1 MLKGHRLDNDKI
13 GYMARLKYNFTWK
26 KYHFTWKK
34 YHFTWKKYHRWFGL
48 VLSVFMLVFCVS
60 GIILN
65 HREVFSGCE
74 VSRRWLP
81 ASYHIKN
88 FNNGVVKGTVVKN
101 QKTASDSTEQSL
113 AVEKNPSIH
122 ANSSESPDSVLAYG
136 CAGVFLT
143 DSRLSTWQDFN
154 RGLPASIDERN
165 VRHIVKAKDG
175 SLWCAA
181 LRDVYRYDEN
191 SHRWKKVELPG
202 NEERI
207 MDVAL
212 GKDSMTVV
220 ALTRSYVYKISIF
233 DSCRLQGKPAMAKFH
248 VGPATVV
255 PPPSEDYEPKTTL
268 FKLVWHLHSGEFF
281 GLPGKLVVDAIALVL
296 IVLSITGILL
306 FILPYGIR
314 RVKKLAAKAR
324 MKRLGKQFAWNMKW
338 HNKIGYVTIVLTLWI
353 AITGMCLRPPLMVPL
368 VLNKL
373 PQAVGEDGNVWQD
386 KLRAIRWDAT
396 QGDWL
401 VSTSDGFLRVDE
413 DFSQAPKML
422 ATDECPK
429 LSPMGVTVFESDGKG
444 GWIVGSFRGIY
455 RWNPVKSAAN
465 RTSAVDPL
473 LALSLKDSA
482 NHPSSQI
489 LDYFTGKPSV
499 ETSMI
504 PISDNLV
511 CGYSEDFLGGKP
523 LVFDFAK
530 GVEDAKG
537 QAVDLAK
544 LQENKNLSANP
555 QNLESNRQ
563 HLYDNDES
571 KTSKNEESMSD
582 LICETAPMS
591 LWNVALEL
599 HVGRCYSP
607 FLGPLSDFFVFLS
620 GLLITLVLLSGYI
633 ISRRRRKKAQ
643 ARLK

>member
-1 MLKGHRLDNDKI
+1 MNV
-13 GYMARLKYNFTWK
+13 MARLKYNFTWK
-26 KYHFTWKK
+26 KYH
-34 YHFTWKKYHRWFGL
+34 RWLGL

-74 VSRRWLP
+74 VSRKWLP
-81 ASYHIKN
+81 ASYYIKN
-88 FNNGVVKGTVVKN
+88 FNNGVVKGTVVK
-101 QKTASDSTEQSL
+101 KSAAHSL
-113 AVEKNPSIH
+113 
-122 ANSSESPDSVLAYG
+122 SSENCDSVLAYG

-143 DSRLSTWQDFN
+143 DSRLSTLQDFN
-154 RGLPASIDERN
+154 AGLPESIDERN
-165 VRHIVKAKDG
+165 VRHVVKAKDG

-212 GKDSMTVV
+212 AKDSMTVV
-220 ALTRSYVYKISIF
+220 ALTRSRVFTIVPFVQYGEIVKI
-233 DSCRLQGKPAMAKFH
+233 GKSSSETYRVESKIIPAPKK
-248 VGPATVV
+248 
-255 PPPSEDYEPKTTL
+255 YEPKTTL

-314 RVKKLAAKAR
+314 RAKKLAAKAR

-368 VLNKL
+368 VLSKL
-373 PQAVGEDGNVWQD
+373 PQTVGEDGNVWQD
-386 KLRAIRWDAT
+386 KLRAIRWDAV

-401 VSTSDGFLRVDE
+401 VSTSEGFLRVDE

-422 ATDECPK
+422 PDDECPK
-429 LSPMGVTVFESDGKG
+429 LSPMGVTVWESDGKG

-455 RWNPVKSAAN
+455 RWNPVN
-465 RTSAVDPL
+465 H
-473 LALSLKDSA
+473 SL
-482 NHPSSQI
+482 NQI
-489 LDYFTGKPSV
+489 LDYFTGKPSE

-537 QAVDLAK
+537 QAVALC
-544 LQENKNLSANP
+544 
-555 QNLESNRQ
+555 
-563 HLYDNDES
+563 NDEP
-571 KTSKNEESMSD
+571 KTSRNEESMSD

-607 FLGPLSDFFVFLS
+607 FLGPLSDLFVFLS

-633 ISRRRRKKAQ
+633 ISHRRRKKAQ

>member
-1 MLKGHRLDNDKI
+1 MGIVKI
-13 GYMARLKYNFTWK
+13 REMMYLCNPKMNVMARLKYNFTWK
-26 KYHFTWKK
+26 KYH
-34 YHFTWKKYHRWFGL
+34 RWLGL

-74 VSRRWLP
+74 VSRKWLP

-88 FNNGVVKGTVVKN
+88 FNNGVVKGTVVK
-101 QKTASDSTEQSL
+101 KSAAHSL
-113 AVEKNPSIH
+113 
-122 ANSSESPDSVLAYG
+122 SSENCDSVLAYG

-154 RGLPASIDERN
+154 AGLPESIDERN
-165 VRHIVKAKDG
+165 VRHVVKAKDG

-191 SHRWKKVELPG
+191 AQQWKKVELPG
-202 NEERI
+202 NEKRI

-212 GKDSMTVV
+212 AKDSMTVV
-220 ALTRSYVYKISIF
+220 ALTRSRLFTIVPFVQYGEIVKI
-233 DSCRLQGKPAMAKFH
+233 GKSSSETYRVESKIIPAPKK
-248 VGPATVV
+248 
-255 PPPSEDYEPKTTL
+255 YEPKTTL

-314 RVKKLAAKAR
+314 RAKKLAAKAR

-368 VLNKL
+368 VLSKL

-386 KLRAIRWDAT
+386 KLRAIRWDAV

-401 VSTSDGFLRVDE
+401 VSTSEGFLRVDE

-422 ATDECPK
+422 PDDECPK
-429 LSPMGVTVFESDGKG
+429 LSPMGVTVWESDGKG

-455 RWNPVKSAAN
+455 RWKPVN
-465 RTSAVDPL
+465 H
-473 LALSLKDSA
+473 SL
-482 NHPSSQI
+482 NQI
-489 LDYFTGKPSV
+489 LDYFTGKPSE

-537 QAVDLAK
+537 QAVALC
-544 LQENKNLSANP
+544 
-555 QNLESNRQ
+555 
-563 HLYDNDES
+563 NDEPKKS
-571 KTSKNEESMSD
+571 RNEESMSD

-607 FLGPLSDFFVFLS
+607 FLGPLSDLFVFLS

-633 ISRRRRKKAQ
+633 ISHRRRKKAQ

>member
-1 MLKGHRLDNDKI
+1 MGIVKI
-13 GYMARLKYNFTWK
+13 REMMYLCNPKMNVMARLKYNFTWK
-26 KYHFTWKK
+26 KYH
-34 YHFTWKKYHRWFGL
+34 RWLGL

-74 VSRRWLP
+74 VSRKWLP

-88 FNNGVVKGTVVKN
+88 FNNGVVKGTVVK
-101 QKTASDSTEQSL
+101 KSAAHSL
-113 AVEKNPSIH
+113 
-122 ANSSESPDSVLAYG
+122 SSENCDSVLAYG
-136 CAGVFLT
+136 CAGIFLT
-143 DSRLSTWQDFN
+143 DSRLSTWQAFN
-154 RGLPASIDERN
+154 AGLPESIDERN
-165 VRHIVKAKDG
+165 VRHVVKAKDG

-212 GKDSMTVV
+212 AKDSMTVV
-220 ALTRSYVYKISIF
+220 ALTRSRVFTIVPFVQYGEIVKI
-233 DSCRLQGKPAMAKFH
+233 GKSSSETYRVESKIIPAPKK
-248 VGPATVV
+248 
-255 PPPSEDYEPKTTL
+255 YEPKTTL

-314 RVKKLAAKAR
+314 RAKKLAAKAR

-368 VLNKL
+368 VLSKL
-373 PQAVGEDGNVWQD
+373 PQTVGEDGNVWQD
-386 KLRAIRWDAT
+386 KLRAIRWDAV

-401 VSTSDGFLRVDE
+401 VSTSEGFLRVDE

-422 ATDECPK
+422 PDDECPK
-429 LSPMGVTVFESDGKG
+429 LSPMGVTVWESDGKG

-455 RWNPVKSAAN
+455 RWNPVN
-465 RTSAVDPL
+465 H
-473 LALSLKDSA
+473 SL
-482 NHPSSQI
+482 NQI
-489 LDYFTGKPSV
+489 LDYFTGKPSE
-499 ETSMI
+499 ETSMV
-504 PISDNLV
+504 PISDNPV

-537 QAVDLAK
+537 QAVALC
-544 LQENKNLSANP
+544 
-555 QNLESNRQ
+555 
-563 HLYDNDES
+563 NDEP
-571 KTSKNEESMSD
+571 KTSRNEESMSD

-607 FLGPLSDFFVFLS
+607 FLGPLSDLFVFLS

-633 ISRRRRKKAQ
+633 ISHRRRKKAQ

>member
-1 MLKGHRLDNDKI
+1 MGIVKI
-13 GYMARLKYNFTWK
+13 REMMYLCNPKMNVMARLKYN
-26 KYHFTWKK
+26 
-34 YHFTWKKYHRWFGL
+34 FTWKKYHRWFGL

-74 VSRRWLP
+74 VSRKWLP
-81 ASYHIKN
+81 ASYYIKN
-88 FNNGVVKGTVVKN
+88 FNNGVVKGTVVK
-101 QKTASDSTEQSL
+101 KSAAHSL
-113 AVEKNPSIH
+113 
-122 ANSSESPDSVLAYG
+122 SSENCDSVLVYG

-154 RGLPASIDERN
+154 AGLPESIDERN
-165 VRHIVKAKDG
+165 VRHVVKAKDG

-212 GKDSMTVV
+212 AKDSMTVV
-220 ALTRSYVYKISIF
+220 ALTRSRVFTIVPFVQYGEIVKI
-233 DSCRLQGKPAMAKFH
+233 GKSSSETYRVESKIIPAPKK
-248 VGPATVV
+248 
-255 PPPSEDYEPKTTL
+255 YEPKTTL

-314 RVKKLAAKAR
+314 RAKKLAAKAR

-368 VLNKL
+368 VLSKL

-386 KLRAIRWDAT
+386 KLRAIRWDAV

-401 VSTSDGFLRVDE
+401 VSTSEGFLRVDE

-422 ATDECPK
+422 PDDECPK
-429 LSPMGVTVFESDGKG
+429 LSPMGVTVWESDGKG

-455 RWNPVKSAAN
+455 RWNPVN
-465 RTSAVDPL
+465 H
-473 LALSLKDSA
+473 SL
-482 NHPSSQI
+482 NQI
-489 LDYFTGKPSV
+489 LDYFTGKPSE

-537 QAVDLAK
+537 QAVALC
-544 LQENKNLSANP
+544 
-555 QNLESNRQ
+555 
-563 HLYDNDES
+563 NDEP
-571 KTSKNEESMSD
+571 KTSRNEESMSD

-607 FLGPLSDFFVFLS
+607 FLGPLSDLFVFLS

-633 ISRRRRKKAQ
+633 ISHRRRKKAQ
-643 ARLK
+643 ARLR

>member
-1 MLKGHRLDNDKI
+1 
-13 GYMARLKYNFTWK
+13 MARLKYNFTWK
-26 KYHFTWKK
+26 KYH
-34 YHFTWKKYHRWFGL
+34 RWLGL

-65 HREVFSGCE
+65 HREAFSGCE
-74 VSRRWLP
+74 VSRKWLP

-101 QKTASDSTEQSL
+101 SGSLAISEGFSDSIL
-113 AVEKNPSIH
+113 V
-122 ANSSESPDSVLAYG
+122 YG

-143 DSRLSTWQDFN
+143 DYQLSTWQDFN
-154 RGLPASIDERN
+154 AGLPKSIDERN
-165 VRHIVKAKDG
+165 VRHVVKAKDG

-212 GKDSMTVV
+212 GKNSIQVV
-220 ALTRSYVYKISIF
+220 ALTRSRIFEITPIASNIDVSESPSSLASSAKGGVSEKSPDIFEKKSGGFSEKVGTFLGKYRVEAKII
-233 DSCRLQGKPAMAKFH
+233 PAPKN
-248 VGPATVV
+248 
-255 PPPSEDYEPKTTL
+255 YEPKTTL

-314 RVKKLAAKAR
+314 RAKKLAAKAR

-368 VLNKL
+368 VLSKL

-386 KLRAIRWDAT
+386 KLRAIRWDAV

-401 VSTSDGFLRVDE
+401 VSTSEGFLRVDE

-422 ATDECPK
+422 PDDECPK
-429 LSPMGVTVFESDGKG
+429 LSPMGVTVWESDGKG

-455 RWNPVKSAAN
+455 RWNPV
-465 RTSAVDPL
+465 
-473 LALSLKDSA
+473 
-482 NHPSSQI
+482 NHKSQI
-489 LDYFTGKPSV
+489 LDYFTNEPCV

-504 PISDNLV
+504 PISDNLI
-511 CGYSEDFLGGKP
+511 CGYSEDLFDREP
-523 LVFDFAK
+523 MVFDFAK

-537 QAVDLAK
+537 QVINIL
-544 LQENKNLSANP
+544 
-555 QNLESNRQ
+555 
-563 HLYDNDES
+563 DE
-571 KTSKNEESMSD
+571 KDAMSD

-599 HVGRCYSP
+599 HVGSCYSP
-607 FLGPLSDFFVFLS
+607 FLGPLSDLFVFLS

-633 ISRRRRKKAQ
+633 ISHRRRKKAQ

>member
-1 MLKGHRLDNDKI
+1 
-13 GYMARLKYNFTWK
+13 MARLKYNFTWK
-26 KYHFTWKK
+26 KYH
-34 YHFTWKKYHRWFGL
+34 RWLGL

-74 VSRRWLP
+74 VSRKWLP

-88 FNNGVVKGTVVKN
+88 FNNGVVKGTVVK
-101 QKTASDSTEQSL
+101 KSAVHSL
-113 AVEKNPSIH
+113 
-122 ANSSESPDSVLAYG
+122 SSENCDSVLAYG

-154 RGLPASIDERN
+154 AGLPESIDERN
-165 VRHIVKAKDG
+165 VRHVVKAKDG

-212 GKDSMTVV
+212 AKDSMTVV
-220 ALTRSYVYKISIF
+220 ALTRSRVFTIVPFVQYGEIVKI
-233 DSCRLQGKPAMAKFH
+233 GKSSSETYRVESKIIPAPKK
-248 VGPATVV
+248 
-255 PPPSEDYEPKTTL
+255 YEPKTTL

-314 RVKKLAAKAR
+314 RAKKLAAKAR

-368 VLNKL
+368 VLSKL

-386 KLRAIRWDAT
+386 KLRAIRWDAV

-401 VSTSDGFLRVDE
+401 VSTSEGFLRVDE

-422 ATDECPK
+422 PDDECPK
-429 LSPMGVTVFESDGKG
+429 LSPMGVTVWESDGKG

-455 RWNPVKSAAN
+455 RWNPV
-465 RTSAVDPL
+465 
-473 LALSLKDSA
+473 
-482 NHPSSQI
+482 NHKSQI
-489 LDYFTGKPSV
+489 LDYFTNEPCV

-504 PISDNLV
+504 PISDNLI
-511 CGYSEDFLGGKP
+511 CGYSEDLFDREP
-523 LVFDFAK
+523 MVFDFAK

-537 QAVDLAK
+537 QVINIL
-544 LQENKNLSANP
+544 
-555 QNLESNRQ
+555 
-563 HLYDNDES
+563 DE
-571 KTSKNEESMSD
+571 KDAMSD

-607 FLGPLSDFFVFLS
+607 FLGPLSDLFVFLS

-633 ISRRRRKKAQ
+633 ISHRRRKKAQ

>member
-1 MLKGHRLDNDKI
+1 MGIVKI
-13 GYMARLKYNFTWK
+13 REMMYLCNPKMNVMARLKYNFTWK
-26 KYHFTWKK
+26 KYH
-34 YHFTWKKYHRWFGL
+34 RWLGL

-74 VSRRWLP
+74 VSRKWLP

-88 FNNGVVKGTVVKN
+88 FNNGVVKGTVVK
-101 QKTASDSTEQSL
+101 KSAAHSL
-113 AVEKNPSIH
+113 
-122 ANSSESPDSVLAYG
+122 SSENCDSVLAYG

-154 RGLPASIDERN
+154 AGLPESIDERN
-165 VRHIVKAKDG
+165 VRHVVKAKDG

-212 GKDSMTVV
+212 AKDSMTVV
-220 ALTRSYVYKISIF
+220 ALTRSRVFTIVPFVQYGEIVKI
-233 DSCRLQGKPAMAKFH
+233 GKSSSETYRVESKIIPAPKK
-248 VGPATVV
+248 
-255 PPPSEDYEPKTTL
+255 YEPKTTL

-314 RVKKLAAKAR
+314 RAKKLAAKAR

-368 VLNKL
+368 VLSKL

-386 KLRAIRWDAT
+386 KLRAIRWDAV

-401 VSTSDGFLRVDE
+401 VSTSEGFLRVDE

-422 ATDECPK
+422 SDDECPK
-429 LSPMGVTVFESDGKG
+429 LSPMGVTVWESDGKG

-455 RWNPVKSAAN
+455 RWNPVN
-465 RTSAVDPL
+465 H
-473 LALSLKDSA
+473 SL
-482 NHPSSQI
+482 NQI
-489 LDYFTGKPSV
+489 LDYFIGKPSE

-537 QAVDLAK
+537 QAVALC
-544 LQENKNLSANP
+544 
-555 QNLESNRQ
+555 
-563 HLYDNDES
+563 NDEP
-571 KTSKNEESMSD
+571 KTSRNEESMSD

-607 FLGPLSDFFVFLS
+607 FLGPLSDLFVFLS

-633 ISRRRRKKAQ
+633 ISHRRRKKAQ

>member
-1 MLKGHRLDNDKI
+1 MGIVKI
-13 GYMARLKYNFTWK
+13 REMMYLCNPKMNVMARLKYNFTWK
-26 KYHFTWKK
+26 KYH
-34 YHFTWKKYHRWFGL
+34 RWLGL
-48 VLSVFMLVFCVS
+48 VLSVFMLVFSVS

-74 VSRRWLP
+74 VSRKWLP

-88 FNNGVVKGTVVKN
+88 FNNGVVKGTVVK
-101 QKTASDSTEQSL
+101 KSAAHSL
-113 AVEKNPSIH
+113 
-122 ANSSESPDSVLAYG
+122 SSENCDSVLAYG

-154 RGLPASIDERN
+154 AGLPESIDERN
-165 VRHIVKAKDG
+165 VRHVVKAKDG

-212 GKDSMTVV
+212 AKDSMTVV
-220 ALTRSYVYKISIF
+220 ALTRSRVFTIVPFVQYGEIVKI
-233 DSCRLQGKPAMAKFH
+233 GKSSSETYRVESRIIPAPKK
-248 VGPATVV
+248 
-255 PPPSEDYEPKTTL
+255 YEPKTTL

-314 RVKKLAAKAR
+314 RAKKLAAKAR

-368 VLNKL
+368 VLSRL

-386 KLRAIRWDAT
+386 KLRAIRWDAV

-401 VSTSDGFLRVDE
+401 VSTSEGFLRVDE

-422 ATDECPK
+422 PDDECPK
-429 LSPMGVTVFESDGKG
+429 LSPMGVTVWESDGKG

-455 RWNPVKSAAN
+455 RWNPVN
-465 RTSAVDPL
+465 H
-473 LALSLKDSA
+473 SL
-482 NHPSSQI
+482 NQI
-489 LDYFTGKPSV
+489 LDYFTGKPSE

-537 QAVDLAK
+537 QAVALC
-544 LQENKNLSANP
+544 
-555 QNLESNRQ
+555 
-563 HLYDNDES
+563 NDEP
-571 KTSKNEESMSD
+571 KTSRNEESMSD

-607 FLGPLSDFFVFLS
+607 FLGPLSDLFVFLS

-633 ISRRRRKKAQ
+633 ISHRRRKKAQ

>member
-1 MLKGHRLDNDKI
+1 MGIVKI
-13 GYMARLKYNFTWK
+13 REMMYLCNPKMNVMARLKYNFTWK
-26 KYHFTWKK
+26 KYH
-34 YHFTWKKYHRWFGL
+34 RWLGL

-65 HREVFSGCE
+65 HREAFSGCE
-74 VSRRWLP
+74 VSRKWLP

-101 QKTASDSTEQSL
+101 SGSLAISEGFSDSIL
-113 AVEKNPSIH
+113 V
-122 ANSSESPDSVLAYG
+122 YG

-143 DSRLSTWQDFN
+143 DYQLSTWQDFN
-154 RGLPASIDERN
+154 AGLPKSIDERN
-165 VRHIVKAKDG
+165 VRHLVQAKDG

-212 GKDSMTVV
+212 AKDSMTVV
-220 ALTRSYVYKISIF
+220 ALTRSRLFTIVPFVQYGEIVKI
-233 DSCRLQGKPAMAKFH
+233 GKSSSETYRVESKIIPAPKK
-248 VGPATVV
+248 
-255 PPPSEDYEPKTTL
+255 YEPKTTL

-314 RVKKLAAKAR
+314 RAKKLAAKAR

-368 VLNKL
+368 VLSKL

-386 KLRAIRWDAT
+386 KLRAIRWDAV

-401 VSTSDGFLRVDE
+401 VSTSEGFLRVDE

-422 ATDECPK
+422 PDDECPK
-429 LSPMGVTVFESDGKG
+429 LSPMGVTVWESDGKG

-455 RWNPVKSAAN
+455 RWNPVN
-465 RTSAVDPL
+465 H
-473 LALSLKDSA
+473 SL
-482 NHPSSQI
+482 NQI
-489 LDYFTGKPSV
+489 LDYFTGKPSE

-537 QAVDLAK
+537 QAVALC
-544 LQENKNLSANP
+544 
-555 QNLESNRQ
+555 
-563 HLYDNDES
+563 NDEP
-571 KTSKNEESMSD
+571 KTSRNEESMSD

-607 FLGPLSDFFVFLS
+607 FLGPLSDLFVFLS

-633 ISRRRRKKAQ
+633 ISHRRRKKAQ

>member
-1 MLKGHRLDNDKI
+1 
-13 GYMARLKYNFTWK
+13 MARLKYN
-26 KYHFTWKK
+26 
-34 YHFTWKKYHRWFGL
+34 FTWKKYHRWFGL

-74 VSRRWLP
+74 VSRKWLP
-81 ASYHIKN
+81 ASYYIKN
-88 FNNGVVKGTVVKN
+88 FNNGVVKGTVVK
-101 QKTASDSTEQSL
+101 KSAAHSL
-113 AVEKNPSIH
+113 
-122 ANSSESPDSVLAYG
+122 SSENCDSVLVYG

-154 RGLPASIDERN
+154 AGLPESIDERN
-165 VRHIVKAKDG
+165 VRHVVKAKDG

-212 GKDSMTVV
+212 AKDSMTVV
-220 ALTRSYVYKISIF
+220 ALTRSRVFTIVPFVQYGEIVKI
-233 DSCRLQGKPAMAKFH
+233 GKSSSETYRVESKIIPAPKK
-248 VGPATVV
+248 
-255 PPPSEDYEPKTTL
+255 YEPKTTL

-314 RVKKLAAKAR
+314 RAKKLAAKAR
-324 MKRLGKQFAWNMKW
+324 MKRLSKQFAWNMKW

-368 VLNKL
+368 VLSKL

-386 KLRAIRWDAT
+386 KLRAIRWDAV

-401 VSTSDGFLRVDE
+401 VSTSEGFLRVDE

-422 ATDECPK
+422 PDDECPK
-429 LSPMGVTVFESDGKG
+429 LSPMGVTVWESDGKG

-455 RWNPVKSAAN
+455 RWNPVN
-465 RTSAVDPL
+465 H
-473 LALSLKDSA
+473 SL
-482 NHPSSQI
+482 NQI
-489 LDYFTGKPSV
+489 LDYFTGKPSE

-537 QAVDLAK
+537 QAVALC
-544 LQENKNLSANP
+544 
-555 QNLESNRQ
+555 
-563 HLYDNDES
+563 NDEPKKS
-571 KTSKNEESMSD
+571 RNEESMSD

-607 FLGPLSDFFVFLS
+607 FLGPLSDLFVFLS

-633 ISRRRRKKAQ
+633 ISHRRRKKAQ

>member
-1 MLKGHRLDNDKI
+1 
-13 GYMARLKYNFTWK
+13 MARLKYN
-26 KYHFTWKK
+26 
-34 YHFTWKKYHRWFGL
+34 FTWKKYHRWFGL

-65 HREVFSGCE
+65 HREAFSGCE
-74 VSRRWLP
+74 VSRKWLP
-81 ASYHIKN
+81 ASYHVKN

-143 DSRLSTWQDFN
+143 DSQLSTWQDFN

-191 SHRWKKVELPG
+191 SQGWKKVELPG

-212 GKDSMTVV
+212 GKNSIQVV
-220 ALTRSYVYKISIF
+220 ALTRSRIFEITPIASNIDVSESPSSLASSAKGGVSEKSPDIFEKKSGGFHEKVGTFLGKYRVEAKII
-233 DSCRLQGKPAMAKFH
+233 PAPKN
-248 VGPATVV
+248 
-255 PPPSEDYEPKTTL
+255 YEPKTTL

-281 GLPGKLVVDAIALVL
+281 GLLGKLVVDAIALVL

-314 RVKKLAAKAR
+314 RAKKLAGKAR

-368 VLNKL
+368 VLSKL

-386 KLRAIRWDAT
+386 KLRAIRWDAV

-401 VSTSDGFLRVDE
+401 VSTSEGFLRVDE

-422 ATDECPK
+422 PDDECPK
-429 LSPMGVTVFESDGKG
+429 LSPMGVTVWESDGKG

-455 RWNPVKSAAN
+455 RWNPVN
-465 RTSAVDPL
+465 H
-473 LALSLKDSA
+473 SL
-482 NHPSSQI
+482 NQI

-537 QAVDLAK
+537 QAVALC
-544 LQENKNLSANP
+544 
-555 QNLESNRQ
+555 
-563 HLYDNDES
+563 NDEP
-571 KTSKNEESMSD
+571 KTSRNEESMSD

-607 FLGPLSDFFVFLS
+607 FLGPLSDLFVFLS

-633 ISRRRRKKAQ
+633 ISHRRRKKAQ

>member
-1 MLKGHRLDNDKI
+1 MGIVKI
-13 GYMARLKYNFTWK
+13 REMMYLCNPKMNVMARLKYNFTWK
-26 KYHFTWKK
+26 KYH
-34 YHFTWKKYHRWFGL
+34 RWLGL

-74 VSRRWLP
+74 VSRKWLP
-81 ASYHIKN
+81 ASYYIKN
-88 FNNGVVKGTVVKN
+88 FNNGVVKGTVVK
-101 QKTASDSTEQSL
+101 KSAAHSL
-113 AVEKNPSIH
+113 
-122 ANSSESPDSVLAYG
+122 SSENCDSVLVYG

-154 RGLPASIDERN
+154 VGLPESIDERN
-165 VRHIVKAKDG
+165 VRHVVKAKDG

-212 GKDSMTVV
+212 AKDSMTVV
-220 ALTRSYVYKISIF
+220 ALTRSRVFTIVPFVQYGEIVKI
-233 DSCRLQGKPAMAKFH
+233 GKSSSETYRVESKIIPAPKK
-248 VGPATVV
+248 
-255 PPPSEDYEPKTTL
+255 YEPKTTL

-281 GLPGKLVVDAIALVL
+281 GVPGKLVVDAIALVL

-314 RVKKLAAKAR
+314 RAKKLAAKAR

-368 VLNKL
+368 VLSKL

-386 KLRAIRWDAT
+386 KLRAIRWDAV

-401 VSTSDGFLRVDE
+401 VSTSEGFLRVDE

-422 ATDECPK
+422 PDDECPK
-429 LSPMGVTVFESDGKG
+429 LSPMGVTVWESDGKG

-455 RWNPVKSAAN
+455 RWNPVN
-465 RTSAVDPL
+465 H
-473 LALSLKDSA
+473 SL
-482 NHPSSQI
+482 NQI
-489 LDYFTGKPSV
+489 LDYFTGKPSE

-537 QAVDLAK
+537 QAVALC
-544 LQENKNLSANP
+544 
-555 QNLESNRQ
+555 
-563 HLYDNDES
+563 NDEPKKS
-571 KTSKNEESMSD
+571 RNEESMSD

-607 FLGPLSDFFVFLS
+607 FLGPLSDLFVFLS

-633 ISRRRRKKAQ
+633 ISHRRRKKAQ

>member
-1 MLKGHRLDNDKI
+1 MGIVKI
-13 GYMARLKYNFTWK
+13 REMMYLCNPKMNVMARLKYNFTWK
-26 KYHFTWKK
+26 KYH
-34 YHFTWKKYHRWFGL
+34 RWLGL

-74 VSRRWLP
+74 VSRKWLP
-81 ASYHIKN
+81 ASYYIKN
-88 FNNGVVKGTVVKN
+88 FNNGVVKGTVVK
-101 QKTASDSTEQSL
+101 KSAAHSL
-113 AVEKNPSIH
+113 
-122 ANSSESPDSVLAYG
+122 SSENCDSVLAYG

-154 RGLPASIDERN
+154 AGLPESIDERN
-165 VRHIVKAKDG
+165 VRHVVKAKDG

-202 NEERI
+202 NEKRI

-212 GKDSMTVV
+212 AKDSMTVV
-220 ALTRSYVYKISIF
+220 ALTRSRLFTIVPFVQYGEIVKI
-233 DSCRLQGKPAMAKFH
+233 GKSSSETYRVESKIIPAPKK
-248 VGPATVV
+248 
-255 PPPSEDYEPKTTL
+255 YEPKTTL

-314 RVKKLAAKAR
+314 RAKKLAAKAR

-368 VLNKL
+368 VLSKL

-386 KLRAIRWDAT
+386 KLRAIRWDAV

-401 VSTSDGFLRVDE
+401 VSTSEGFLRVDE

-422 ATDECPK
+422 PDDECPK
-429 LSPMGVTVFESDGKG
+429 LSPMGVTVWESDGKG

-455 RWNPVKSAAN
+455 RWNPVN
-465 RTSAVDPL
+465 H
-473 LALSLKDSA
+473 SL
-482 NHPSSQI
+482 NQI
-489 LDYFTGKPSV
+489 LDYFTGKPSE

-537 QAVDLAK
+537 QAVALC
-544 LQENKNLSANP
+544 
-555 QNLESNRQ
+555 
-563 HLYDNDES
+563 NDEP
-571 KTSKNEESMSD
+571 KTSRNEESMSD

-607 FLGPLSDFFVFLS
+607 FLGPLSDLFVFLS

-633 ISRRRRKKAQ
+633 ISHRRRKKAQ

>member
-1 MLKGHRLDNDKI
+1 MGIVKI
-13 GYMARLKYNFTWK
+13 REMMYLCNPKMNVMARLKYNFTWK
-26 KYHFTWKK
+26 KYH
-34 YHFTWKKYHRWFGL
+34 RWLGL

-74 VSRRWLP
+74 VSRKWLP
-81 ASYHIKN
+81 ASYHVKN

-113 AVEKNPSIH
+113 AVEKNPSVH
-122 ANSSESPDSVLAYG
+122 ANSSESPGSVLVYG

-154 RGLPASIDERN
+154 AGLPESIDERN
-165 VRHIVKAKDG
+165 VRHVVKAKNG

-212 GKDSMTVV
+212 AKDSMTVV
-220 ALTRSYVYKISIF
+220 ALTRSRVFTIVPFVQYGEIVKI
-233 DSCRLQGKPAMAKFH
+233 GKSSSETYRVESKIIPAPKKH
-248 VGPATVV
+248 
-255 PPPSEDYEPKTTL
+255 EPKTTL

-314 RVKKLAAKAR
+314 RAKKLAAKAR

-338 HNKIGYVTIVLTLWI
+338 HNKIGCVTIVLTLWI

-368 VLNKL
+368 VLSKL

-386 KLRAIRWDAT
+386 KLRAIRWDAV

-401 VSTSDGFLRVDE
+401 VSTSEGFLRVDE

-422 ATDECPK
+422 PDDECPK
-429 LSPMGVTVFESDGKG
+429 LSPMGVTVWESDGKG

-455 RWNPVKSAAN
+455 RWNPVN
-465 RTSAVDPL
+465 H
-473 LALSLKDSA
+473 SL
-482 NHPSSQI
+482 NQI
-489 LDYFTGKPSV
+489 LDYFTGKPSE

-537 QAVDLAK
+537 QAVALC
-544 LQENKNLSANP
+544 
-555 QNLESNRQ
+555 
-563 HLYDNDES
+563 NDEPKKS
-571 KTSKNEESMSD
+571 RNEESMSD

-607 FLGPLSDFFVFLS
+607 FLGPLSDLFVFLS

-633 ISRRRRKKAQ
+633 ISHRRRKKAQ
-643 ARLK
+643 ARLR

>member
-1 MLKGHRLDNDKI
+1 MGIVKI
-13 GYMARLKYNFTWK
+13 REMMYLCNPKMNVMARLKYNFTWK
-26 KYHFTWKK
+26 KYH
-34 YHFTWKKYHRWFGL
+34 RWLGL
-48 VLSVFMLVFCVS
+48 VLSVFMLVFSVS

-74 VSRRWLP
+74 VSRKWLP

-88 FNNGVVKGTVVKN
+88 FNNGVVKGTVVK
-101 QKTASDSTEQSL
+101 KSAAHSL
-113 AVEKNPSIH
+113 
-122 ANSSESPDSVLAYG
+122 SSENCDSVLAYG

-154 RGLPASIDERN
+154 AGLPESIDERN
-165 VRHIVKAKDG
+165 VRHVVKAKDG

-212 GKDSMTVV
+212 AKDSMTVV
-220 ALTRSYVYKISIF
+220 ALTRSRVFTIVPFVQYGEIVKI
-233 DSCRLQGKPAMAKFH
+233 GKSSSETYRVESKIIPAPKK
-248 VGPATVV
+248 
-255 PPPSEDYEPKTTL
+255 YEPKTTL

-314 RVKKLAAKAR
+314 RAKKLAAKAR

-368 VLNKL
+368 VLSKL

-386 KLRAIRWDAT
+386 KLRAIRWDAV

-401 VSTSDGFLRVDE
+401 VSTSEGFLRVDE

-422 ATDECPK
+422 PDDECPK
-429 LSPMGVTVFESDGKG
+429 LSPMGVTVWESDGKG

-455 RWNPVKSAAN
+455 RWNPVN
-465 RTSAVDPL
+465 H
-473 LALSLKDSA
+473 SL
-482 NHPSSQI
+482 NQI
-489 LDYFTGKPSV
+489 LDYFTGKPSE

-537 QAVDLAK
+537 QAVALC
-544 LQENKNLSANP
+544 
-555 QNLESNRQ
+555 
-563 HLYDNDES
+563 NDEP
-571 KTSKNEESMSD
+571 KTSRNEESMSD

-607 FLGPLSDFFVFLS
+607 FLGPLSDLFVFLS

-633 ISRRRRKKAQ
+633 ISHRRRKKAQ

>member
-1 MLKGHRLDNDKI
+1 MGIVKI
-13 GYMARLKYNFTWK
+13 REMMYLCNPKMNVMARLKYN
-26 KYHFTWKK
+26 
-34 YHFTWKKYHRWFGL
+34 FTWKKYHRWFGL

-65 HREVFSGCE
+65 HREAFSGCE
-74 VSRRWLP
+74 VSRKWLP
-81 ASYHIKN
+81 ASYHVKN
-88 FNNGVVKGTVVKN
+88 FNNGVVKGTVVK
-101 QKTASDSTEQSL
+101 KSAAHSL
-113 AVEKNPSIH
+113 
-122 ANSSESPDSVLAYG
+122 SSENCDSVLAYG

-154 RGLPASIDERN
+154 AGLPESIDERN
-165 VRHIVKAKDG
+165 VRHVVKAKDG

-212 GKDSMTVV
+212 AKDSMTVV
-220 ALTRSYVYKISIF
+220 ALTRSRVFTIVPFVQYGEIVKI
-233 DSCRLQGKPAMAKFH
+233 GKSSSETYRVESKIIPAPKK
-248 VGPATVV
+248 
-255 PPPSEDYEPKTTL
+255 YEPKTTL

-314 RVKKLAAKAR
+314 RAKKLAAKAR

-368 VLNKL
+368 VLSKL

-386 KLRAIRWDAT
+386 KLRAIRWDAV

-401 VSTSDGFLRVDE
+401 VSTSEGFLRVDE

-422 ATDECPK
+422 PDDECPK
-429 LSPMGVTVFESDGKG
+429 LSPMGVTVWESDGKG

-455 RWNPVKSAAN
+455 RWNPVN
-465 RTSAVDPL
+465 H
-473 LALSLKDSA
+473 SL
-482 NHPSSQI
+482 NQI
-489 LDYFTGKPSV
+489 LDYFTGKPSE

-537 QAVDLAK
+537 QAVALC
-544 LQENKNLSANP
+544 
-555 QNLESNRQ
+555 
-563 HLYDNDES
+563 NDEP
-571 KTSKNEESMSD
+571 KTSRNEESMSD

-607 FLGPLSDFFVFLS
+607 FLGPLSDLFVFLS

-633 ISRRRRKKAQ
+633 ISHRRRKKAQ

>member
-1 MLKGHRLDNDKI
+1 MGIVKI
-13 GYMARLKYNFTWK
+13 REMMYLCNPKMNVMARLKYNFTWK
-26 KYHFTWKK
+26 KC
-34 YHFTWKKYHRWFGL
+34 HRWLGL

-65 HREVFSGCE
+65 HREAFSGCE
-74 VSRRWLP
+74 VSRKWLP

-88 FNNGVVKGTVVKN
+88 FNNGVVKGTVVK
-101 QKTASDSTEQSL
+101 KSAAHSL
-113 AVEKNPSIH
+113 
-122 ANSSESPDSVLAYG
+122 SSENCDSVLAYG

-154 RGLPASIDERN
+154 AGLPESIDERN
-165 VRHIVKAKDG
+165 VRHVVKAKDG

-202 NEERI
+202 NEKRI

-212 GKDSMTVV
+212 AKDSMTVV
-220 ALTRSYVYKISIF
+220 ALTRSRLFTIVPFVQYGEIVKI
-233 DSCRLQGKPAMAKFH
+233 GKSSSETYRVESKIIPAPKK
-248 VGPATVV
+248 
-255 PPPSEDYEPKTTL
+255 YEPKTTL

-314 RVKKLAAKAR
+314 RAKKLAAKAR

-368 VLNKL
+368 VLSKL

-386 KLRAIRWDAT
+386 KLRAIRWDAV

-401 VSTSDGFLRVDE
+401 VSTSEGFLRVDE

-422 ATDECPK
+422 PDDECPK
-429 LSPMGVTVFESDGKG
+429 LSPMGVTVWESDGKG

-455 RWNPVKSAAN
+455 RWNPVN
-465 RTSAVDPL
+465 H
-473 LALSLKDSA
+473 SL
-482 NHPSSQI
+482 NQI
-489 LDYFTGKPSV
+489 LDYFTGKPSE

-537 QAVDLAK
+537 QAVALC
-544 LQENKNLSANP
+544 
-555 QNLESNRQ
+555 
-563 HLYDNDES
+563 NDEP
-571 KTSKNEESMSD
+571 KTSRNEESMSD

-607 FLGPLSDFFVFLS
+607 FLGPLSDLFVFLS

-633 ISRRRRKKAQ
+633 ISHRRRKKAQ

>member
-1 MLKGHRLDNDKI
+1 MNV
-13 GYMARLKYNFTWK
+13 MARLKYNFTWK
-26 KYHFTWKK
+26 KYH
-34 YHFTWKKYHRWFGL
+34 RWLGL

-74 VSRRWLP
+74 VSRKWLP

-88 FNNGVVKGTVVKN
+88 FNNGVVKGTVVK
-101 QKTASDSTEQSL
+101 KSAVHSL
-113 AVEKNPSIH
+113 
-122 ANSSESPDSVLAYG
+122 SSENCDSVLAYG

-154 RGLPASIDERN
+154 AGLPESIDERN
-165 VRHIVKAKDG
+165 VRHVVKAKDG

-212 GKDSMTVV
+212 AKDSMTVV
-220 ALTRSYVYKISIF
+220 ALTRSRVFTIVPFVQYGEIVKI
-233 DSCRLQGKPAMAKFH
+233 GKSSSETYRVESKIIPAPKK
-248 VGPATVV
+248 
-255 PPPSEDYEPKTTL
+255 YEPKTTL

-314 RVKKLAAKAR
+314 RAKKLAAKAR

-368 VLNKL
+368 VLSKL

-386 KLRAIRWDAT
+386 KLRAIRWDAV

-401 VSTSDGFLRVDE
+401 VSTSEGFLRVDE

-422 ATDECPK
+422 PDDECPK
-429 LSPMGVTVFESDGKG
+429 LSPMGVTVWESDGKG

-455 RWNPVKSAAN
+455 RWNPVN
-465 RTSAVDPL
+465 H
-473 LALSLKDSA
+473 SL
-482 NHPSSQI
+482 NQI
-489 LDYFTGKPSV
+489 LDYFTGKPSE

-537 QAVDLAK
+537 QAVALC
-544 LQENKNLSANP
+544 
-555 QNLESNRQ
+555 
-563 HLYDNDES
+563 NDEPKKS
-571 KTSKNEESMSD
+571 RNEESMSD

-607 FLGPLSDFFVFLS
+607 FLGPLSDLFVFLS

-633 ISRRRRKKAQ
+633 ISHRRRKKAQ
-643 ARLK
+643 TRLK

>member
-1 MLKGHRLDNDKI
+1 MGIVKI
-13 GYMARLKYNFTWK
+13 REMMYLCNPKMNVMARLKYNFTWK
-26 KYHFTWKK
+26 KYH
-34 YHFTWKKYHRWFGL
+34 RRFGL

-74 VSRRWLP
+74 VSRKWLP

-88 FNNGVVKGTVVKN
+88 FNNGVVKGTVVK
-101 QKTASDSTEQSL
+101 KSVAHSL
-113 AVEKNPSIH
+113 
-122 ANSSESPDSVLAYG
+122 SSENCDSVLAYG

-154 RGLPASIDERN
+154 AGLPESIDERN
-165 VRHIVKAKDG
+165 VRHVVKAKDG

-181 LRDVYRYDEN
+181 LRDGYRYDEN

-212 GKDSMTVV
+212 AKDSMTVV
-220 ALTRSYVYKISIF
+220 ALTRSRVFTIVPFVQYGEIVKI
-233 DSCRLQGKPAMAKFH
+233 GKSSSETYRVESKIIPAPKK
-248 VGPATVV
+248 
-255 PPPSEDYEPKTTL
+255 YEPKTTL

-314 RVKKLAAKAR
+314 RAKKLAAKAR

-368 VLNKL
+368 VLSKL

-386 KLRAIRWDAT
+386 KLRAIRWDAV

-401 VSTSDGFLRVDE
+401 VSTSEGFLRVDE

-422 ATDECPK
+422 PDDECPK
-429 LSPMGVTVFESDGKG
+429 LSPMGVTVWESDGKG

-455 RWNPVKSAAN
+455 RWNPVN
-465 RTSAVDPL
+465 H
-473 LALSLKDSA
+473 SL
-482 NHPSSQI
+482 NQI
-489 LDYFTGKPSV
+489 LDYFTGKPSE

-537 QAVDLAK
+537 QAVALC
-544 LQENKNLSANP
+544 
-555 QNLESNRQ
+555 
-563 HLYDNDES
+563 NDEPKKS
-571 KTSKNEESMSD
+571 RNEESMSD

-607 FLGPLSDFFVFLS
+607 FLGPLSDLFVFLS
-620 GLLITLVLLSGYI
+620 GLFITLVLLSGYI
-633 ISRRRRKKAQ
+633 ISHRRRKKAQ

>member
-1 MLKGHRLDNDKI
+1 MNV
-13 GYMARLKYNFTWK
+13 MARLKYNFTWK
-26 KYHFTWKK
+26 KYH
-34 YHFTWKKYHRWFGL
+34 RWLGL

-74 VSRRWLP
+74 VSRKWLP
-81 ASYHIKN
+81 ASYYIKN
-88 FNNGVVKGTVVKN
+88 FNNGVVKGTVVK
-101 QKTASDSTEQSL
+101 KSAAHSL
-113 AVEKNPSIH
+113 
-122 ANSSESPDSVLAYG
+122 SSENCDSVLVYG

-154 RGLPASIDERN
+154 AGLPESIDERN
-165 VRHIVKAKDG
+165 VRHVVKAKDG

-212 GKDSMTVV
+212 AKDSMTVV
-220 ALTRSYVYKISIF
+220 ALTRSRVFTIVPFVQYGEIVKI
-233 DSCRLQGKPAMAKFH
+233 GKSSSETYRVESKIIPAPKK
-248 VGPATVV
+248 
-255 PPPSEDYEPKTTL
+255 YEPKTTL

-314 RVKKLAAKAR
+314 RAKKLAAKAR

-368 VLNKL
+368 VLSKL
-373 PQAVGEDGNVWQD
+373 PQAVGKDGNVWQD
-386 KLRAIRWDAT
+386 KLRAIRWDAV

-401 VSTSDGFLRVDE
+401 VSTSEGFLRVDE

-422 ATDECPK
+422 PDDECPK
-429 LSPMGVTVFESDGKG
+429 LSPMGVTVWESDGKG

-455 RWNPVKSAAN
+455 RWNPVN
-465 RTSAVDPL
+465 H
-473 LALSLKDSA
+473 SL
-482 NHPSSQI
+482 NQI
-489 LDYFTGKPSV
+489 LDYFTGKPSE

-537 QAVDLAK
+537 QAVALC
-544 LQENKNLSANP
+544 
-555 QNLESNRQ
+555 
-563 HLYDNDES
+563 NDEPKKS
-571 KTSKNEESMSD
+571 RNEESMSD

-607 FLGPLSDFFVFLS
+607 FLGPLSDLFVFLS
-620 GLLITLVLLSGYI
+620 GLLITLVFLSGYI
-633 ISRRRRKKAQ
+633 ISHRRRKKAQ

>member
-1 MLKGHRLDNDKI
+1 
-13 GYMARLKYNFTWK
+13 MARLKYNFTWK
-26 KYHFTWKK
+26 KYH
-34 YHFTWKKYHRWFGL
+34 RWLGL

-74 VSRRWLP
+74 VSRKWLP
-81 ASYHIKN
+81 ASYYIKN
-88 FNNGVVKGTVVKN
+88 FNNGVVKGTVVK
-101 QKTASDSTEQSL
+101 KSAAHSL
-113 AVEKNPSIH
+113 
-122 ANSSESPDSVLAYG
+122 SSENCDSVLVYG

-154 RGLPASIDERN
+154 AGLPESIDERN
-165 VRHIVKAKDG
+165 VRHVVKAKDG

-212 GKDSMTVV
+212 AKDSMTVV
-220 ALTRSYVYKISIF
+220 ALTRSRVFTIVPFVQYGEIVKI
-233 DSCRLQGKPAMAKFH
+233 GKSSSETYRVESKIIPAPKK
-248 VGPATVV
+248 
-255 PPPSEDYEPKTTL
+255 YEPKTTL

-314 RVKKLAAKAR
+314 RAKKLAAKAR

-368 VLNKL
+368 VLSKL

-386 KLRAIRWDAT
+386 KLRAIRWDAV

-401 VSTSDGFLRVDE
+401 VSTSEGFLRVDE

-422 ATDECPK
+422 PDDECPK
-429 LSPMGVTVFESDGKG
+429 LSPMGVTVWESDGKG

-455 RWNPVKSAAN
+455 RWNPVN
-465 RTSAVDPL
+465 H
-473 LALSLKDSA
+473 SL
-482 NHPSSQI
+482 NQI
-489 LDYFTGKPSV
+489 LDYFTGKPSE

-537 QAVDLAK
+537 QAVALC
-544 LQENKNLSANP
+544 
-555 QNLESNRQ
+555 
-563 HLYDNDES
+563 NDEP
-571 KTSKNEESMSD
+571 KTSRNEESMSD

-607 FLGPLSDFFVFLS
+607 FLGPLSDLFVFLS
-620 GLLITLVLLSGYI
+620 GLLIILVLLSGYI
-633 ISRRRRKKAQ
+633 ISHRRRKKAQ

>member
-1 MLKGHRLDNDKI
+1 MGIVKI
-13 GYMARLKYNFTWK
+13 REMMYLCNPKMNVMARLKYNFTWK
-26 KYHFTWKK
+26 KYH
-34 YHFTWKKYHRWFGL
+34 RRLGL

-74 VSRRWLP
+74 VSRKWLP
-81 ASYHIKN
+81 ASYYIKN
-88 FNNGVVKGTVVKN
+88 FNNGVVKGTVVK
-101 QKTASDSTEQSL
+101 KSAAHSL
-113 AVEKNPSIH
+113 
-122 ANSSESPDSVLAYG
+122 SSENCDSVLAYG

-154 RGLPASIDERN
+154 AGLPESIDERN
-165 VRHIVKAKDG
+165 VRYVVKAKDG

-212 GKDSMTVV
+212 AKDSMTVV
-220 ALTRSYVYKISIF
+220 ALTRSRVFTIVPFVQYGEIVKI
-233 DSCRLQGKPAMAKFH
+233 GKSSSETYRVESKIIPAPKK
-248 VGPATVV
+248 
-255 PPPSEDYEPKTTL
+255 YEPKTTL

-314 RVKKLAAKAR
+314 RAKKLAAKAR

-353 AITGMCLRPPLMVPL
+353 AITGICLRPPLMVPL
-368 VLNKL
+368 VLSKL

-386 KLRAIRWDAT
+386 KLRAIRWDAV

-401 VSTSDGFLRVDE
+401 VSTSEGFLRVDE
-413 DFSQAPKML
+413 DFSQASKML
-422 ATDECPK
+422 PDDECPK
-429 LSPMGVTVFESDGKG
+429 LSPMGVTVWESDGKG

-455 RWNPVKSAAN
+455 RWNPVN
-465 RTSAVDPL
+465 H
-473 LALSLKDSA
+473 SL
-482 NHPSSQI
+482 NQI
-489 LDYFTGKPSV
+489 LDYFTGKPSE

-504 PISDNLV
+504 PISDNLI

-537 QAVDLAK
+537 QAVALC
-544 LQENKNLSANP
+544 
-555 QNLESNRQ
+555 
-563 HLYDNDES
+563 NDEPKKS
-571 KTSKNEESMSD
+571 RNEESMSD

-607 FLGPLSDFFVFLS
+607 FLGPLSDLFVFLS

-633 ISRRRRKKAQ
+633 ISHRRRKKAQ

>member
-1 MLKGHRLDNDKI
+1 MGIVKI
-13 GYMARLKYNFTWK
+13 REMMYLCNPKMNVMARLKYN
-26 KYHFTWKK
+26 
-34 YHFTWKKYHRWFGL
+34 FTWKKYHRWFGL

-74 VSRRWLP
+74 VSRKWLP
-81 ASYHIKN
+81 ASYHVKN

-113 AVEKNPSIH
+113 AVEKNPSVH
-122 ANSSESPDSVLAYG
+122 ANSSESPDSVLVYG

-154 RGLPASIDERN
+154 AGLPESIDERN
-165 VRHIVKAKDG
+165 VRHVVKAKDG

-212 GKDSMTVV
+212 AKDSMTVV
-220 ALTRSYVYKISIF
+220 ALTRSRVFTIVPFVQYGEIVKI
-233 DSCRLQGKPAMAKFH
+233 GKSSSETYRVESKIIPAPKK
-248 VGPATVV
+248 
-255 PPPSEDYEPKTTL
+255 YEPKTTL

-314 RVKKLAAKAR
+314 RAKKLAAKAR

-368 VLNKL
+368 VLSKL

-386 KLRAIRWDAT
+386 KLRAIRWDAV

-401 VSTSDGFLRVDE
+401 VSTSEGFLRVDE

-422 ATDECPK
+422 PDDECPK
-429 LSPMGVTVFESDGKG
+429 LSPMGVTVWESDGKG

-455 RWNPVKSAAN
+455 RWNPVN
-465 RTSAVDPL
+465 H
-473 LALSLKDSA
+473 SL
-482 NHPSSQI
+482 NQI
-489 LDYFTGKPSV
+489 LDYFTGKPSE

-537 QAVDLAK
+537 QAVALC
-544 LQENKNLSANP
+544 
-555 QNLESNRQ
+555 
-563 HLYDNDES
+563 NDEP
-571 KTSKNEESMSD
+571 KTSRNEESMSD

-607 FLGPLSDFFVFLS
+607 FLGPLSDLFVFLS
-620 GLLITLVLLSGYI
+620 GLLITLVFLSGYI
-633 ISRRRRKKAQ
+633 ISHRRRKKAQ

>member
-1 MLKGHRLDNDKI
+1 
-13 GYMARLKYNFTWK
+13 MARLKYNFTWK
-26 KYHFTWKK
+26 KYH
-34 YHFTWKKYHRWFGL
+34 RWLGL

-74 VSRRWLP
+74 VSRKWLP

-88 FNNGVVKGTVVKN
+88 FNNGVVKGTVVK
-101 QKTASDSTEQSL
+101 KSAAHSL
-113 AVEKNPSIH
+113 
-122 ANSSESPDSVLAYG
+122 SSENCDSVLAYG
-136 CAGVFLT
+136 CAGIFLT

-154 RGLPASIDERN
+154 AGLPESIDERN
-165 VRHIVKAKDG
+165 VRHVVKAKDG

-212 GKDSMTVV
+212 AKDSMTVV
-220 ALTRSYVYKISIF
+220 ALTRSRVFTIVPFVQYGEIVKIGKS
-233 DSCRLQGKPAMAKFH
+233 SSETCRVESKIIPAPKK
-248 VGPATVV
+248 
-255 PPPSEDYEPKTTL
+255 YEPKTTL

-314 RVKKLAAKAR
+314 RAKKLAAKAR

-368 VLNKL
+368 VLSKL

-386 KLRAIRWDAT
+386 KLRAIRWDAV

-401 VSTSDGFLRVDE
+401 VSTSEGFLRVDE

-422 ATDECPK
+422 PDDECPK
-429 LSPMGVTVFESDGKG
+429 LSPMGVTVWESDGKG

-455 RWNPVKSAAN
+455 RWNPVN
-465 RTSAVDPL
+465 H
-473 LALSLKDSA
+473 SL
-482 NHPSSQI
+482 NQI
-489 LDYFTGKPSV
+489 LDYFTGKPSE

-537 QAVDLAK
+537 QAVALC
-544 LQENKNLSANP
+544 
-555 QNLESNRQ
+555 
-563 HLYDNDES
+563 NDEP
-571 KTSKNEESMSD
+571 KTSRNEESMSD

-607 FLGPLSDFFVFLS
+607 FLGPLSDLFVFLS
-620 GLLITLVLLSGYI
+620 GLLITLVLLSGCI
-633 ISRRRRKKAQ
+633 ISHRRRKKAQ
-643 ARLK
+643 ERKHMSFMIHKRES

>member
-1 MLKGHRLDNDKI
+1 
-13 GYMARLKYNFTWK
+13 MARLKYN
-26 KYHFTWKK
+26 
-34 YHFTWKKYHRWFGL
+34 FTWKKYHRWFGL

-65 HREVFSGCE
+65 HREAFSGCE
-74 VSRRWLP
+74 VSRKWLP

-88 FNNGVVKGTVVKN
+88 FNNGVMKGTVVKN

-113 AVEKNPSIH
+113 TVEKNPSVH
-122 ANSSESPDSVLAYG
+122 ANSSESPDSVLVYG

-143 DSRLSTWQDFN
+143 DSQLSTWQDFN

-191 SHRWKKVELPG
+191 SQGWKKVELPG

-212 GKDSMTVV
+212 GKNSIQVV
-220 ALTRSYVYKISIF
+220 ALTRSRIFEITPIASNIDVSESPSSLASSAKGGVSEKSPDIFEKKSGGFSEKVGTFLGKYRVEAKII
-233 DSCRLQGKPAMAKFH
+233 PAPKN
-248 VGPATVV
+248 
-255 PPPSEDYEPKTTL
+255 YEPKTTL

-314 RVKKLAAKAR
+314 RAKKVKSEERRVKNSLAAKAR
-324 MKRLGKQFAWNMKW
+324 MKRLGKHFAWNMKW

-386 KLRAIRWDAT
+386 KLRAIRWDVV

-401 VSTSDGFLRVDE
+401 VSTSEGFLRVDE

-422 ATDECPK
+422 PDDECPK
-429 LSPMGVTVFESDGKG
+429 LSPMGVTVWESDGKG

-455 RWNPVKSAAN
+455 RWNPV
-465 RTSAVDPL
+465 
-473 LALSLKDSA
+473 
-482 NHPSSQI
+482 NHFLNQI
-489 LDYFTGKPSV
+489 LDYFTGKPSE

-537 QAVDLAK
+537 QAVALC
-544 LQENKNLSANP
+544 
-555 QNLESNRQ
+555 
-563 HLYDNDES
+563 NDET
-571 KTSKNEESMSD
+571 KTSRNEDSMSD

-607 FLGPLSDFFVFLS
+607 FLGPLSDLFVFLS

-633 ISRRRRKKAQ
+633 ISYRRRKKAQ

>member
-1 MLKGHRLDNDKI
+1 MGIVKI
-13 GYMARLKYNFTWK
+13 REMMYLCNPKMNVMARLKYNFTWK
-26 KYHFTWKK
+26 KYH
-34 YHFTWKKYHRWFGL
+34 RWLGL

-74 VSRRWLP
+74 VSRKWLP

-88 FNNGVVKGTVVKN
+88 FNNGVVKGTVVK
-101 QKTASDSTEQSL
+101 KSAAHSL
-113 AVEKNPSIH
+113 
-122 ANSSESPDSVLAYG
+122 SSENCDSVLAYG

-154 RGLPASIDERN
+154 AGLPESIDERN
-165 VRHIVKAKDG
+165 VRHVVKAKDG

-212 GKDSMTVV
+212 AKDSMTVV
-220 ALTRSYVYKISIF
+220 ALTRSRVFTIVPFVQYGEIVKI
-233 DSCRLQGKPAMAKFH
+233 GKSSSETYRVESKIIPAPKK
-248 VGPATVV
+248 
-255 PPPSEDYEPKTTL
+255 YEPKTTL

-314 RVKKLAAKAR
+314 RAKKLAAKAR

-368 VLNKL
+368 VLSKL

-386 KLRAIRWDAT
+386 KLRAIRWDAV

-401 VSTSDGFLRVDE
+401 VSTSEGFLRVDE

-422 ATDECPK
+422 PDDECPK
-429 LSPMGVTVFESDGKG
+429 LSPMGVTVWESDGKG
-444 GWIVGSFRGIY
+444 AWIVGSFRGIY
-455 RWNPVKSAAN
+455 RWNPVN
-465 RTSAVDPL
+465 H
-473 LALSLKDSA
+473 SL
-482 NHPSSQI
+482 NQI
-489 LDYFTGKPSV
+489 LDYFTGKPSE

-537 QAVDLAK
+537 QAVALC
-544 LQENKNLSANP
+544 
-555 QNLESNRQ
+555 
-563 HLYDNDES
+563 NDEP
-571 KTSKNEESMSD
+571 KTSRNEESMSD

-607 FLGPLSDFFVFLS
+607 FLGPLSDLFVFLS

-633 ISRRRRKKAQ
+633 ISHRRRKKAQ
-643 ARLK
+643 ARLR

>member
-1 MLKGHRLDNDKI
+1 MGIVKI
-13 GYMARLKYNFTWK
+13 REMMYLCNPKMNVMARLKYNFTWK
-26 KYHFTWKK
+26 KYH
-34 YHFTWKKYHRWFGL
+34 RWLGL

-74 VSRRWLP
+74 VSRKWLP
-81 ASYHIKN
+81 ASYYIKN
-88 FNNGVVKGTVVKN
+88 FNNGVVKGTVVK
-101 QKTASDSTEQSL
+101 KSAAHSL
-113 AVEKNPSIH
+113 
-122 ANSSESPDSVLAYG
+122 SSENCDSVLAYG

-154 RGLPASIDERN
+154 AGLPESIDERN
-165 VRHIVKAKDG
+165 VRHVVKAKDG

-212 GKDSMTVV
+212 AKDSMTVV
-220 ALTRSYVYKISIF
+220 ALTRSRVFTIVPFVQYGEIVKI
-233 DSCRLQGKPAMAKFH
+233 GKSSSETYRVESKIIPAPKK
-248 VGPATVV
+248 
-255 PPPSEDYEPKTTL
+255 YEPKTTL

-314 RVKKLAAKAR
+314 RAKKLAAKAR

-368 VLNKL
+368 VLSKL

-386 KLRAIRWDAT
+386 KLRAIRWDAV

-401 VSTSDGFLRVDE
+401 VSTSEGFLRVDE

-422 ATDECPK
+422 PDDECPK
-429 LSPMGVTVFESDGKG
+429 LSPMGVTVWESDGKG

-455 RWNPVKSAAN
+455 RWNPVN
-465 RTSAVDPL
+465 H
-473 LALSLKDSA
+473 SL
-482 NHPSSQI
+482 NQI
-489 LDYFTGKPSV
+489 LDYFTGKPSE

-530 GVEDAKG
+530 GVADAKG
-537 QAVDLAK
+537 QAVALC
-544 LQENKNLSANP
+544 
-555 QNLESNRQ
+555 
-563 HLYDNDES
+563 NDEP
-571 KTSKNEESMSD
+571 KTSRNEDSMSD

-607 FLGPLSDFFVFLS
+607 FLGPLSDLFVFLS

-633 ISRRRRKKAQ
+633 ISHRRRKKAQ

>member
-1 MLKGHRLDNDKI
+1 MNV
-13 GYMARLKYNFTWK
+13 MARLKYNFTWK
-26 KYHFTWKK
+26 KYH
-34 YHFTWKKYHRWFGL
+34 RWLGL

-74 VSRRWLP
+74 VSRKWLP
-81 ASYHIKN
+81 ASYYIKN
-88 FNNGVVKGTVVKN
+88 FNNGVVKGTLVK
-101 QKTASDSTEQSL
+101 KSAAHSL
-113 AVEKNPSIH
+113 
-122 ANSSESPDSVLAYG
+122 SSENCDSVLVYG

-154 RGLPASIDERN
+154 AGLPESIDERN
-165 VRHIVKAKDG
+165 VRHVVKAKDG

-212 GKDSMTVV
+212 AKDSMTVV
-220 ALTRSYVYKISIF
+220 ALTRSRVFTIVPFVQYGEIVKI
-233 DSCRLQGKPAMAKFH
+233 GKSSSETYRVESKIIPAPKK
-248 VGPATVV
+248 
-255 PPPSEDYEPKTTL
+255 YEPKTTL

-314 RVKKLAAKAR
+314 RAKKLAAKAR

-368 VLNKL
+368 VLSKL

-386 KLRAIRWDAT
+386 KLRAIRWDAV

-401 VSTSDGFLRVDE
+401 VSTSEGFLRVDE

-422 ATDECPK
+422 PDDECPK
-429 LSPMGVTVFESDGKG
+429 SSPMGVTVFESDGKG

-455 RWNPVKSAAN
+455 RWNPVN
-465 RTSAVDPL
+465 H
-473 LALSLKDSA
+473 SL
-482 NHPSSQI
+482 NQI
-489 LDYFTGKPSV
+489 LDYFTGKPSE

-537 QAVDLAK
+537 QAVALC
-544 LQENKNLSANP
+544 
-555 QNLESNRQ
+555 
-563 HLYDNDES
+563 NDEPKKS
-571 KTSKNEESMSD
+571 RNEESMSD

-607 FLGPLSDFFVFLS
+607 FLGPLSDLFVFLS

-633 ISRRRRKKAQ
+633 ISHRRRKKAQ

>member
-1 MLKGHRLDNDKI
+1 MGIVKI
-13 GYMARLKYNFTWK
+13 REMMYLCNPKMNVMARLKYNFTWK
-26 KYHFTWKK
+26 KYH
-34 YHFTWKKYHRWFGL
+34 RWLGL

-74 VSRRWLP
+74 VSRKWLP
-81 ASYHIKN
+81 ASYYIKN
-88 FNNGVVKGTVVKN
+88 FNNGVVKGTVVK
-101 QKTASDSTEQSL
+101 KSAAHSL
-113 AVEKNPSIH
+113 
-122 ANSSESPDSVLAYG
+122 SSENCDSVLAYG

-154 RGLPASIDERN
+154 AGLPESIDERN
-165 VRHIVKAKDG
+165 VRHVVKAKDG

-212 GKDSMTVV
+212 AKDSMTVV
-220 ALTRSYVYKISIF
+220 ALTRFRVFTIVPFVQYGEIVKI
-233 DSCRLQGKPAMAKFH
+233 GKSSSETYRVESKIIPAPKK
-248 VGPATVV
+248 
-255 PPPSEDYEPKTTL
+255 YEPKTTF

-314 RVKKLAAKAR
+314 RAKKLAAKAR

-368 VLNKL
+368 VLSKL

-386 KLRAIRWDAT
+386 KLRAIRWDAV

-401 VSTSDGFLRVDE
+401 VSTSEGFLRVDE

-422 ATDECPK
+422 PDDECPK
-429 LSPMGVTVFESDGKG
+429 LSPMGVTVWESDGKG

-455 RWNPVKSAAN
+455 RWNPVN
-465 RTSAVDPL
+465 H
-473 LALSLKDSA
+473 SL
-482 NHPSSQI
+482 NQI
-489 LDYFTGKPSV
+489 LDYFTGKPSE

-537 QAVDLAK
+537 QAVALC
-544 LQENKNLSANP
+544 
-555 QNLESNRQ
+555 
-563 HLYDNDES
+563 NDEP
-571 KTSKNEESMSD
+571 KTSRNEESMSD

-607 FLGPLSDFFVFLS
+607 FLGPLSDLFVFLS

-633 ISRRRRKKAQ
+633 ISHRRRKKAQ
-643 ARLK
+643 ARLR

>member
-1 MLKGHRLDNDKI
+1 MNV
-13 GYMARLKYNFTWK
+13 MARLKYNFTWK
-26 KYHFTWKK
+26 KYH
-34 YHFTWKKYHRWFGL
+34 RWLGL

-74 VSRRWLP
+74 VSRKWLP

-88 FNNGVVKGTVVKN
+88 FNNGVVKGTVVKRS
-101 QKTASDSTEQSL
+101 AAHSL
-113 AVEKNPSIH
+113 
-122 ANSSESPDSVLAYG
+122 SSENCDSVLAYG

-154 RGLPASIDERN
+154 AGLPESIDERN
-165 VRHIVKAKDG
+165 VRHVVKAKDG

-212 GKDSMTVV
+212 AKDSMTVV
-220 ALTRSYVYKISIF
+220 ALTRSRVFTIVPFVQYGEIVKI
-233 DSCRLQGKPAMAKFH
+233 GKSSSETYRVESKIIPAPKKC
-248 VGPATVV
+248 
-255 PPPSEDYEPKTTL
+255 EPKTTL

-314 RVKKLAAKAR
+314 RAKKLAAKAR

-368 VLNKL
+368 VLSKL

-386 KLRAIRWDAT
+386 KLRAIRWDAV

-401 VSTSDGFLRVDE
+401 VSTSEGFLRVDE

-422 ATDECPK
+422 PDDECPK
-429 LSPMGVTVFESDGKG
+429 LSPMGVTVWESDGKG

-455 RWNPVKSAAN
+455 RWNPVN
-465 RTSAVDPL
+465 H
-473 LALSLKDSA
+473 SL
-482 NHPSSQI
+482 NQI
-489 LDYFTGKPSV
+489 LDYFTGKPSE

-504 PISDNLV
+504 PISDDLV

-537 QAVDLAK
+537 QAVALC
-544 LQENKNLSANP
+544 
-555 QNLESNRQ
+555 
-563 HLYDNDES
+563 NDEPKKS
-571 KTSKNEESMSD
+571 RNEESMSD

-607 FLGPLSDFFVFLS
+607 FLGPLSDLFVFLS

-633 ISRRRRKKAQ
+633 ISHRRRKKAQ

>member
-1 MLKGHRLDNDKI
+1 MGIVKI
-13 GYMARLKYNFTWK
+13 REMMYLCNPKMNVMARLKYN
-26 KYHFTWKK
+26 
-34 YHFTWKKYHRWFGL
+34 FTWKKYHRWFGL

-74 VSRRWLP
+74 VSRKWLP
-81 ASYHIKN
+81 ASYHVKN
-88 FNNGVVKGTVVKN
+88 FNNGVVKGTVVK
-101 QKTASDSTEQSL
+101 KSAAHSL
-113 AVEKNPSIH
+113 
-122 ANSSESPDSVLAYG
+122 SSENCDSVLVYG

-154 RGLPASIDERN
+154 AGLPESIDERN
-165 VRHIVKAKDG
+165 VRHVVKAKDG

-212 GKDSMTVV
+212 AKDSMTVV
-220 ALTRSYVYKISIF
+220 ALTRSRVFTIVPFVQYGEIVKI
-233 DSCRLQGKPAMAKFH
+233 GKSSSETYRVESKIIPAPKK
-248 VGPATVV
+248 
-255 PPPSEDYEPKTTL
+255 YEPKTTL

-314 RVKKLAAKAR
+314 RAKKLAAKAR

-368 VLNKL
+368 VLSKL
-373 PQAVGEDGNVWQD
+373 PQAVGEGGNVWQD
-386 KLRAIRWDAT
+386 KLRAIRWDAV

-401 VSTSDGFLRVDE
+401 VSTSEGFLRVDE

-422 ATDECPK
+422 PDDECPK
-429 LSPMGVTVFESDGKG
+429 LSPMGVTVWESDGKG

-455 RWNPVKSAAN
+455 RWNPVN
-465 RTSAVDPL
+465 H
-473 LALSLKDSA
+473 SL
-482 NHPSSQI
+482 NQI
-489 LDYFTGKPSV
+489 LNYFTGKPSE

-537 QAVDLAK
+537 QAVALC
-544 LQENKNLSANP
+544 
-555 QNLESNRQ
+555 
-563 HLYDNDES
+563 NDEPKKS
-571 KTSKNEESMSD
+571 RNEESMSD

-607 FLGPLSDFFVFLS
+607 FLGPLSDLFVFLS

-633 ISRRRRKKAQ
+633 ISHRRRKKAQ

>member
-1 MLKGHRLDNDKI
+1 MGIVKI
-13 GYMARLKYNFTWK
+13 REMMYLCNPKMNVMARLKYNFTWK
-26 KYHFTWKK
+26 KYH
-34 YHFTWKKYHRWFGL
+34 RWLGL

-65 HREVFSGCE
+65 HREAFSGCE
-74 VSRRWLP
+74 VSRKWLP

-88 FNNGVVKGTVVKN
+88 FNNGVVKGTVVK
-101 QKTASDSTEQSL
+101 KSAAHSL
-113 AVEKNPSIH
+113 
-122 ANSSESPDSVLAYG
+122 SSENCDSVLAYG

-154 RGLPASIDERN
+154 AGLPESIDERN
-165 VRHIVKAKDG
+165 VRHVVKAKDG

-202 NEERI
+202 NEKRI

-212 GKDSMTVV
+212 AKDSMTVV
-220 ALTRSYVYKISIF
+220 ALTRSRLFTIVPFVQYGEIVKI
-233 DSCRLQGKPAMAKFH
+233 GKSSSETYRVESKIIPAPKK
-248 VGPATVV
+248 
-255 PPPSEDYEPKTTL
+255 YEPKTTL

-314 RVKKLAAKAR
+314 RAKKLAAKAR

-368 VLNKL
+368 VLSKL

-386 KLRAIRWDAT
+386 KLRAIRWDAV

-401 VSTSDGFLRVDE
+401 VSTSEGFLRVDE

-422 ATDECPK
+422 PDDECPK
-429 LSPMGVTVFESDGKG
+429 LSPMGVTVWESDGKG

-455 RWNPVKSAAN
+455 RWNPVN
-465 RTSAVDPL
+465 H
-473 LALSLKDSA
+473 SL
-482 NHPSSQI
+482 NQI
-489 LDYFTGKPSV
+489 LDYFTGKPSD

-537 QAVDLAK
+537 QAVALC
-544 LQENKNLSANP
+544 
-555 QNLESNRQ
+555 
-563 HLYDNDES
+563 NDEP
-571 KTSKNEESMSD
+571 KTSRNEESMSD

-607 FLGPLSDFFVFLS
+607 FLGPLSDLFVFLS

-633 ISRRRRKKAQ
+633 ISHRRRKKAQ

>member
-1 MLKGHRLDNDKI
+1 MGIVKI
-13 GYMARLKYNFTWK
+13 REMMYLCNPKMNVMARLKYNFTWK
-26 KYHFTWKK
+26 KYH
-34 YHFTWKKYHRWFGL
+34 RWLGL
-48 VLSVFMLVFCVS
+48 VLSVFMLVFSVS

-74 VSRRWLP
+74 VSRKWLP

-88 FNNGVVKGTVVKN
+88 FNNGVVKGTVMK
-101 QKTASDSTEQSL
+101 KSAAHSL
-113 AVEKNPSIH
+113 
-122 ANSSESPDSVLAYG
+122 SSENCDSVLAYG

-154 RGLPASIDERN
+154 AGLPESIDERN
-165 VRHIVKAKDG
+165 VRHVVKAKDG

-212 GKDSMTVV
+212 AKDSMTVV
-220 ALTRSYVYKISIF
+220 ALTRSRVFTIVPFVQYGEIVKI
-233 DSCRLQGKPAMAKFH
+233 GKSSSETYRVESKIIPAPKK
-248 VGPATVV
+248 
-255 PPPSEDYEPKTTL
+255 YEPKTTL

-314 RVKKLAAKAR
+314 RAKKLAAKAR

-368 VLNKL
+368 VLSKL

-386 KLRAIRWDAT
+386 KLRAIRWDAV

-401 VSTSDGFLRVDE
+401 VSTSEGFLRVDE
-413 DFSQAPKML
+413 DFSQVPKML
-422 ATDECPK
+422 LDDECPK
-429 LSPMGVTVFESDGKG
+429 LSPMGVTVWESDGKG

-455 RWNPVKSAAN
+455 RWNPVN
-465 RTSAVDPL
+465 H
-473 LALSLKDSA
+473 SL
-482 NHPSSQI
+482 NQI
-489 LDYFTGKPSV
+489 LDYFTGKPSE

-537 QAVDLAK
+537 QAVALC
-544 LQENKNLSANP
+544 
-555 QNLESNRQ
+555 
-563 HLYDNDES
+563 NDEP
-571 KTSKNEESMSD
+571 KTSRNEESMSD

-607 FLGPLSDFFVFLS
+607 FLGPLSDLFVFLS

-633 ISRRRRKKAQ
+633 ISHRRRKKAQ

>member
-1 MLKGHRLDNDKI
+1 MGIVKI
-13 GYMARLKYNFTWK
+13 REMMYLCNPKMNVMARLKYNFTWK
-26 KYHFTWKK
+26 KYH
-34 YHFTWKKYHRWFGL
+34 RWLGL

-74 VSRRWLP
+74 VSRKWLP

-88 FNNGVVKGTVVKN
+88 FNNGVVKGTVVK
-101 QKTASDSTEQSL
+101 KSAAHSL
-113 AVEKNPSIH
+113 
-122 ANSSESPDSVLAYG
+122 SSENCDSVLAYG

-154 RGLPASIDERN
+154 AGLPESIDERN
-165 VRHIVKAKDG
+165 VRHVVKAKDG

-212 GKDSMTVV
+212 AKDGMTVV
-220 ALTRSYVYKISIF
+220 ALTRSRVFTIVPFVQYGEIVKI
-233 DSCRLQGKPAMAKFH
+233 GKSSSETYRVESKIIPAPKK
-248 VGPATVV
+248 
-255 PPPSEDYEPKTTL
+255 YEPKTTL

-314 RVKKLAAKAR
+314 RAKKLAAKAR

-368 VLNKL
+368 VLSKL

-386 KLRAIRWDAT
+386 KLRAIRWDAV

-401 VSTSDGFLRVDE
+401 VSTSEGFLRVDE

-422 ATDECPK
+422 PDDECPK
-429 LSPMGVTVFESDGKG
+429 LSPMGVTVWGSDGKG

-455 RWNPVKSAAN
+455 RWNPVN
-465 RTSAVDPL
+465 H
-473 LALSLKDSA
+473 SL
-482 NHPSSQI
+482 NQI
-489 LDYFTGKPSV
+489 LDYFTGKPSE

-537 QAVDLAK
+537 QAVALC
-544 LQENKNLSANP
+544 
-555 QNLESNRQ
+555 
-563 HLYDNDES
+563 NDEPKKS
-571 KTSKNEESMSD
+571 RNEESMSD

-607 FLGPLSDFFVFLS
+607 FLGPLSNLFVFLS

-633 ISRRRRKKAQ
+633 ISHRRRKKAQ

>member
-1 MLKGHRLDNDKI
+1 MGIVKI
-13 GYMARLKYNFTWK
+13 REMMYLCNPKMNVMARLKYNFTWK
-26 KYHFTWKK
+26 KYH
-34 YHFTWKKYHRWFGL
+34 RWLGL

-74 VSRRWLP
+74 VSRKWLP
-81 ASYHIKN
+81 ASYYIKN
-88 FNNGVVKGTVVKN
+88 FNNGVVKGTVVK
-101 QKTASDSTEQSL
+101 KSAAHSL
-113 AVEKNPSIH
+113 
-122 ANSSESPDSVLAYG
+122 SSENCDSVLVYG

-154 RGLPASIDERN
+154 AGLPESIDERN
-165 VRHIVKAKDG
+165 VRHVVKAKDG

-212 GKDSMTVV
+212 AKDSMTVV
-220 ALTRSYVYKISIF
+220 ALTRSRVFTIVPFVQYGEIVKI
-233 DSCRLQGKPAMAKFH
+233 GKSSSETYRVESKIIPAPKK
-248 VGPATVV
+248 
-255 PPPSEDYEPKTTL
+255 YEPKTTL

-314 RVKKLAAKAR
+314 RAKKLAAKAR

-368 VLNKL
+368 VLSKL

-386 KLRAIRWDAT
+386 KLRAIRWDAV

-401 VSTSDGFLRVDE
+401 VSTSEGFLRVDE

-422 ATDECPK
+422 PDDECPK
-429 LSPMGVTVFESDGKG
+429 SSPMGVTVFESDGKG

-455 RWNPVKSAAN
+455 RWNPVN
-465 RTSAVDPL
+465 H
-473 LALSLKDSA
+473 SL
-482 NHPSSQI
+482 NQI
-489 LDYFTGKPSV
+489 LDYFTGKPSE

-537 QAVDLAK
+537 QAVALC
-544 LQENKNLSANP
+544 
-555 QNLESNRQ
+555 
-563 HLYDNDES
+563 NDEPKKS
-571 KTSKNEESMSD
+571 RNEESMSD

-607 FLGPLSDFFVFLS
+607 FLGPLSDLFVFLS
-620 GLLITLVLLSGYI
+620 GLLITLVFLSGYI
-633 ISRRRRKKAQ
+633 ISHRRRKKAQ

>member
-1 MLKGHRLDNDKI
+1 MGIVKI
-13 GYMARLKYNFTWK
+13 REMMYLCNPKMNVMARLKYNFTWK
-26 KYHFTWKK
+26 KYH
-34 YHFTWKKYHRWFGL
+34 RWLGL

-74 VSRRWLP
+74 VSRKWLP
-81 ASYHIKN
+81 ASYYIKN
-88 FNNGVVKGTVVKN
+88 FNNGVVKGTVVK
-101 QKTASDSTEQSL
+101 KSAAHSL
-113 AVEKNPSIH
+113 
-122 ANSSESPDSVLAYG
+122 SSENCDSVLVYG

-154 RGLPASIDERN
+154 AGLPESIDERN
-165 VRHIVKAKDG
+165 VRHVVKAKDG

-202 NEERI
+202 NEDRI

-212 GKDSMTVV
+212 AKDSMTVV
-220 ALTRSYVYKISIF
+220 ALTRSRVFTIVPFVQYGEIVNIGKSSSETYRVESKII
-233 DSCRLQGKPAMAKFH
+233 PAPKK
-248 VGPATVV
+248 
-255 PPPSEDYEPKTTL
+255 YEPKTTL

-314 RVKKLAAKAR
+314 RAKKLAAKAR

-368 VLNKL
+368 VLSKL

-386 KLRAIRWDAT
+386 KLRAIRWDAV

-401 VSTSDGFLRVDE
+401 VSTSEGFLRVDE

-422 ATDECPK
+422 PDDECPK
-429 LSPMGVTVFESDGKG
+429 LSPMGVTVWESDGKG

-455 RWNPVKSAAN
+455 RWNPVN
-465 RTSAVDPL
+465 H
-473 LALSLKDSA
+473 SL
-482 NHPSSQI
+482 NQI
-489 LDYFTGKPSV
+489 LDYFTGKPSE

-537 QAVDLAK
+537 QAVALC
-544 LQENKNLSANP
+544 
-555 QNLESNRQ
+555 
-563 HLYDNDES
+563 NDEPKKS
-571 KTSKNEESMSD
+571 RNEESMSD

-607 FLGPLSDFFVFLS
+607 FLGPLSDLFVFLS

-633 ISRRRRKKAQ
+633 ISHRRRKKAQ

>member
-1 MLKGHRLDNDKI
+1 
-13 GYMARLKYNFTWK
+13 MARLKYN
-26 KYHFTWKK
+26 
-34 YHFTWKKYHRWFGL
+34 FTWKKYHRWFGL

-65 HREVFSGCE
+65 HREAFSGCE
-74 VSRRWLP
+74 VSRKWLP

-88 FNNGVVKGTVVKN
+88 FNNGVVKGTVVK
-101 QKTASDSTEQSL
+101 KSAAHSL
-113 AVEKNPSIH
+113 
-122 ANSSESPDSVLAYG
+122 SSENCDSVLAYG

-154 RGLPASIDERN
+154 AGLPESIDERN
-165 VRHIVKAKDG
+165 VRHVVKAKDG

-212 GKDSMTVV
+212 AKDSMTVV
-220 ALTRSYVYKISIF
+220 ALTRSRVFTIVPFVQYGEIVKI
-233 DSCRLQGKPAMAKFH
+233 GKSSSETYRVESKIIPAPKK
-248 VGPATVV
+248 
-255 PPPSEDYEPKTTL
+255 YEPNTTL

-314 RVKKLAAKAR
+314 RAKKLAAKAR
-324 MKRLGKQFAWNMKW
+324 MKRLGKLFAWNMKW

-368 VLNKL
+368 VLSKL

-386 KLRAIRWDAT
+386 KLRAIRWDAV

-401 VSTSDGFLRVDE
+401 VSTSEGFLRVDE

-422 ATDECPK
+422 PDDECPK
-429 LSPMGVTVFESDGKG
+429 LSPMGVTVWESDGKG

-455 RWNPVKSAAN
+455 RWNPV
-465 RTSAVDPL
+465 
-473 LALSLKDSA
+473 
-482 NHPSSQI
+482 NHKSQI
-489 LDYFTGKPSV
+489 LDYFTNEPCV

-504 PISDNLV
+504 PISDNLI
-511 CGYSEDFLGGKP
+511 CGYSEDLFDREP
-523 LVFDFAK
+523 MVFDFAK

-537 QAVDLAK
+537 QVINIL
-544 LQENKNLSANP
+544 
-555 QNLESNRQ
+555 
-563 HLYDNDES
+563 DE
-571 KTSKNEESMSD
+571 KDAMSD

-607 FLGPLSDFFVFLS
+607 FLGPLSDLFVFLS

-633 ISRRRRKKAQ
+633 ISHRRRKKAQ

>member
-1 MLKGHRLDNDKI
+1 MGIVKI
-13 GYMARLKYNFTWK
+13 REMMYLCNPKMNVMARLKYNFTWK
-26 KYHFTWKK
+26 KYH
-34 YHFTWKKYHRWFGL
+34 RWLGL

-74 VSRRWLP
+74 VSRKWLP
-81 ASYHIKN
+81 ASYYIKN
-88 FNNGVVKGTVVKN
+88 FNNGVVKGTVVK
-101 QKTASDSTEQSL
+101 KSAAHSL
-113 AVEKNPSIH
+113 
-122 ANSSESPDSVLAYG
+122 SSENCDSVLAYG

-154 RGLPASIDERN
+154 AGLPESIDERN
-165 VRHIVKAKDG
+165 VRHVVKAKDG

-212 GKDSMTVV
+212 AKDSMTVV
-220 ALTRSYVYKISIF
+220 ALTRSRVFTIVPFVQYGEIVKI
-233 DSCRLQGKPAMAKFH
+233 GKSSSETYRVESKIIPAPKK
-248 VGPATVV
+248 
-255 PPPSEDYEPKTTL
+255 YEPKTTL

-314 RVKKLAAKAR
+314 RAKKLAAKAR

-368 VLNKL
+368 VLSKL
-373 PQAVGEDGNVWQD
+373 PQAVGEDGDVWQD
-386 KLRAIRWDAT
+386 KLRAIRWDAV

-401 VSTSDGFLRVDE
+401 VSTSEGFLRVDE

-422 ATDECPK
+422 PDDECPK
-429 LSPMGVTVFESDGKG
+429 LSPMGVTVWESDGKG

-455 RWNPVKSAAN
+455 RWNPVN
-465 RTSAVDPL
+465 H
-473 LALSLKDSA
+473 SL
-482 NHPSSQI
+482 NQI
-489 LDYFTGKPSV
+489 LDYFTGKPSE

-537 QAVDLAK
+537 QAVALC
-544 LQENKNLSANP
+544 
-555 QNLESNRQ
+555 
-563 HLYDNDES
+563 NDEPKKS
-571 KTSKNEESMSD
+571 RNEESMSD

-607 FLGPLSDFFVFLS
+607 FLGPLSDLFVFLS
-620 GLLITLVLLSGYI
+620 GLLIILVLLSGYI
-633 ISRRRRKKAQ
+633 ISHRRRKKTQ

>member
-1 MLKGHRLDNDKI
+1 MGIVKI
-13 GYMARLKYNFTWK
+13 REMMYLCNPKMNVMARLKYN
-26 KYHFTWKK
+26 
-34 YHFTWKKYHRWFGL
+34 FTWKKYHRWFGL

-74 VSRRWLP
+74 VSRKWLP
-81 ASYHIKN
+81 ASYYIKN
-88 FNNGVVKGTVVKN
+88 FNNGVVKGTVVK
-101 QKTASDSTEQSL
+101 KSAAHSL
-113 AVEKNPSIH
+113 
-122 ANSSESPDSVLAYG
+122 SSENCDSVLVYG
-136 CAGVFLT
+136 CVGVFLT

-154 RGLPASIDERN
+154 AGLPESIDERN
-165 VRHIVKAKDG
+165 VRHVVKAKDG

-202 NEERI
+202 NEKRI

-212 GKDSMTVV
+212 AKDSMTVV
-220 ALTRSYVYKISIF
+220 ALTRSRVFTIVPFVQYGEIVKI
-233 DSCRLQGKPAMAKFH
+233 GKSSSETYRVESKIIPAPKK
-248 VGPATVV
+248 
-255 PPPSEDYEPKTTL
+255 YEPKTTL

-314 RVKKLAAKAR
+314 RAKKLAAKAR

-368 VLNKL
+368 VLSKL

-386 KLRAIRWDAT
+386 KLRAIRWDAV

-401 VSTSDGFLRVDE
+401 VSTSEGFLRVDE

-422 ATDECPK
+422 PDDECPK
-429 LSPMGVTVFESDGKG
+429 LSPMGVTVWESDGKG

-455 RWNPVKSAAN
+455 RWNPVN
-465 RTSAVDPL
+465 H
-473 LALSLKDSA
+473 SL
-482 NHPSSQI
+482 NQI
-489 LDYFTGKPSV
+489 LDYFTGKPSE

-537 QAVDLAK
+537 QAVALC
-544 LQENKNLSANP
+544 
-555 QNLESNRQ
+555 
-563 HLYDNDES
+563 NDEPKKS
-571 KTSKNEESMSD
+571 RNEESMSD

-607 FLGPLSDFFVFLS
+607 FLGPLSDLFVFLS

-633 ISRRRRKKAQ
+633 ISHRRRKKAQ

>member
-1 MLKGHRLDNDKI
+1 
-13 GYMARLKYNFTWK
+13 MARLKYN
-26 KYHFTWKK
+26 
-34 YHFTWKKYHRWFGL
+34 FTWKKYHRWFGL
-48 VLSVFMLVFCVS
+48 VLSVFMLVFCMS

-74 VSRRWLP
+74 VSRKWLP

-88 FNNGVVKGTVVKN
+88 FNNGVVKGTVVK
-101 QKTASDSTEQSL
+101 KSAAHSL
-113 AVEKNPSIH
+113 
-122 ANSSESPDSVLAYG
+122 SSENCDSVLAYG

-154 RGLPASIDERN
+154 AGLPESIDERN
-165 VRHIVKAKDG
+165 VRHVVKAKDG

-191 SHRWKKVELPG
+191 SHRWKKVELPD

-212 GKDSMTVV
+212 AKDSMTVV
-220 ALTRSYVYKISIF
+220 ALTRSRVFTIVPFVQYGEIVKI
-233 DSCRLQGKPAMAKFH
+233 GKSSSETYRVESKIIPAPKK
-248 VGPATVV
+248 
-255 PPPSEDYEPKTTL
+255 YEPKTTL

-296 IVLSITGILL
+296 IVLAITGILL

-314 RVKKLAAKAR
+314 RAKKLAAKAR

-368 VLNKL
+368 VLSKL

-386 KLRAIRWDAT
+386 KLRAIRWDAVH
-396 QGDWL
+396 GDWL
-401 VSTSDGFLRVDE
+401 VSTSEGFLRVDE

-422 ATDECPK
+422 PDDECPK
-429 LSPMGVTVFESDGKG
+429 LSPMGVTVWESDGKG

-455 RWNPVKSAAN
+455 RWNPV
-465 RTSAVDPL
+465 
-473 LALSLKDSA
+473 
-482 NHPSSQI
+482 NHKSQI
-489 LDYFTGKPSV
+489 LDYFTNEPCV

-504 PISDNLV
+504 PISDNLI
-511 CGYSEDFLGGKP
+511 CGYSEDLFDREP
-523 LVFDFAK
+523 MVFDFAK

-537 QAVDLAK
+537 QVINIL
-544 LQENKNLSANP
+544 
-555 QNLESNRQ
+555 
-563 HLYDNDES
+563 DE
-571 KTSKNEESMSD
+571 KDAMSD

-607 FLGPLSDFFVFLS
+607 FLDPLSDLFVFLS

-633 ISRRRRKKAQ
+633 ISHRRRKKAQ
-643 ARLK
+643 ARLKLNLML